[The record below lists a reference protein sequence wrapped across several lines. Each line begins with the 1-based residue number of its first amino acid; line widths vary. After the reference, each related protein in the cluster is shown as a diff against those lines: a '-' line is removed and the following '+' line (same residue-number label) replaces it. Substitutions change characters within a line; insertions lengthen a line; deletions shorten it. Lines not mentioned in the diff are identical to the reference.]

1 MEVIM
6 RDIHKFLAV
15 STLTAGMAA
24 PVVAVDVGDQREEVR
39 QQQEDVQ
46 KEQQDVQ
53 EEQRDVLE
61 GQRDEQKDVTEER
74 KDVREEQRDV
84 LEGQR
89 DEQQDVTEER
99 KDVMEERQD
108 VTEERKDLRRDLAQ
122 THRAKT
128 VIGMDVKNSKGEHLG
143 KIHDLVLNF
152 DEGDIAYVVIS
163 SGGLLGMGDT
173 LHAVPWKA
181 LSLNSQAD
189 GFTLNIDQTAWKNAP
204 SFKEN
209 DWPEVADREWN
220 RQLESYYQ

>member
-1 MEVIM
+1 M
-6 RDIHKFLAV
+6 RDLYRFLAI
-15 STLTAGMAA
+15 STLTAGMAT
-24 PVVAVDVGDQREEVR
+24 PVVAVDVEDQREEVR

-46 KEQQDVQ
+46 QQQEDVQKEQQ
-53 EEQRDVLE
+53 DVLE

-74 KDVREEQRDV
+74 KDVMEEK
-84 LEGQR
+84 
-89 DEQQDVTEER
+89 QDVTEA
-99 KDVMEERQD
+99 
-108 VTEERKDLRRDLAQ
+108 RKDLRKDVAQ

-128 VIGMDVKNSKGEHLG
+128 VIGMDVKNSQGEALG

-152 DEGDIAYVVIS
+152 DNGDIAYVVIS

-173 LHAVPWKA
+173 LHAVPWKT

-189 GFTLNIDQTAWKNAP
+189 GFILNVDQTAWKNAP

-220 RQLESYYQ
+220 RQLESYYR

>member
-1 MEVIM
+1 M
-6 RDIHKFLAV
+6 RDLYKFLAI

-24 PVVAVDVGDQREEVR
+24 PVVAVDVEDQREEVR

-46 KEQQDVQ
+46 KEQQ
-53 EEQRDVLE
+53 
-61 GQRDEQKDVTEER
+61 
-74 KDVREEQRDV
+74 DVREEQRDV

-99 KDVMEERQD
+99 KDVMEEKQD
-108 VTEERKDLRRDLAQ
+108 VTEARKDLRRDLAQ
-122 THRAKT
+122 AHRAKT
-128 VIGMDVKNSKGEHLG
+128 VIGKDVKNSQGESLG
-143 KIHDLVLNF
+143 KIHDLVINF
-152 DEGDIAYVVIS
+152 DNGDIAYVVIS
-163 SGGLLGMGDT
+163 SGGVLGIGDT

-189 GFTLNIDQTAWKNAP
+189 GFILNIDQTAWKNAP

>member
-1 MEVIM
+1 M
-6 RDIHKFLAV
+6 RDIYKFLAV
-15 STLTAGMAA
+15 STLTVRDAA
-24 PVVAVDVGDQREEVR
+24 PVVAVDVEDKREEVR

-46 KEQQDVQ
+46 NEQQ
-53 EEQRDVLE
+53 
-61 GQRDEQKDVTEER
+61 
-74 KDVREEQRDV
+74 DVREEQRDV

-99 KDVMEERQD
+99 KDVMEEKQD
-108 VTEERKDLRRDLAQ
+108 VTEARKDLRQDLAQ

-128 VIGMDVKNSKGEHLG
+128 VIGMDVKNSQGEALG

-152 DEGDIAYVVIS
+152 DDGDIAYVVIS
-163 SGGLLGMGDT
+163 SGGLLGVGDT

-189 GFTLNIDQTAWKNAP
+189 GFILNIDQTAWKNAP

-220 RQLESYYQ
+220 RKLESYYR

>member
-1 MEVIM
+1 M
-6 RDIHKFLAV
+6 RDLYKFLAI

-24 PVVAVDVGDQREEVR
+24 PVVAVDVEDQREEVR

-46 KEQQDVQ
+46 KEQQ
-53 EEQRDVLE
+53 
-61 GQRDEQKDVTEER
+61 
-74 KDVREEQRDV
+74 DVREEQRDV

-99 KDVMEERQD
+99 KDVMEEKQD
-108 VTEERKDLRRDLAQ
+108 VTEARKDLRRDLAQ
-122 THRAKT
+122 AHRAKT
-128 VIGMDVKNSKGEHLG
+128 VIGKDVKNSQGESLG
-143 KIHDLVLNF
+143 KIHDLVINF
-152 DEGDIAYVVIS
+152 DNGDIAYVVIS
-163 SGGLLGMGDT
+163 SGGVLGIGDT

-189 GFTLNIDQTAWKNAP
+189 GFILNIDQTAWKNAP
-204 SFKEN
+204 TFKEN